1 MNAQNVKLSEATLL
15 LLFPYVF
22 NFIEYRYGAQEGRL
36 SYMEEVIHT
45 NHSNDIEENVNPKYP
60 KISPQVAILRADMCQ
75 IIITNFVNTV
85 CTI

>member
-1 MNAQNVKLSEATLL
+1 
-15 LLFPYVF
+15 
-22 NFIEYRYGAQEGRL
+22 
-36 SYMEEVIHT
+36 MEEVIHT